1 MSRINTS
8 VFLQD
13 AETSCIAKS
22 QAAEPGHAYEVN
34 WLSFKWAGN
43 EVTLFFSDLTAMAA
57 FARQASSAVNEA
69 IDERVARL
77 EERAADIDDDDDD
90 DDVEVV

>member
-1 MSRINTS
+1 M
-8 VFLQD
+8 
-13 AETSCIAKS
+13 
-22 QAAEPGHAYEVN
+22 N

-57 FARQASSAVNEA
+57 FARQVQNAVGEA

-77 EERAADIDDDDDD
+77 EERAAEFDDDDDDD
-90 DDVEVV
+90 DDVEASF